1 MSWRFQIEES
11 EFEILHVV
19 GIYYILKNNSIS
31 TFLYRR
37 FTLLAR
43 LQLLIAKQEQTKL

>member
-11 EFEILHVV
+11 EFEILHV